1 MSRDSSK
8 GSPKGGRRGTST
20 GMTRGTTT
28 GSPQDESRDAA
39 TWEQGGR
46 SSDFS
51 EDMTNE
57 AQDSAE
63 HENAVEV
70 ENLAD
75 HEFESVSVDL
85 ADTHS
90 NATEVPDDPGPIDLS
105 KTPTTPAIRD
115 SLQLYLREVNRFPML
130 KPDEEFTL
138 IRDYREK
145 NDTKAAFRLISS
157 HLRLVVRIAMDFQ
170 RSWMQNILDLIQEGN
185 VGLMKAVQKFDPERG
200 IKFSYY
206 ASFWIKAYILKF
218 IMDNWRLVKVGTTQT
233 QRKLF
238 YNLGKERQRL
248 QNQGFEVNTTSLSK
262 SLNVS
267 EQDITEMDQR
277 LGSSDMSLDAPFSDD
292 TTMTRMDMLPALST
306 PVDDLL
312 AEEEMIGMLKNQ
324 IQKMIP
330 HLNEKERDVLE
341 QRLMNEEPVTLR
353 EIGEKYNITRERVRQ
368 IEARLIEKIR
378 DNFSQNLETP
388 RGSVT
393 EAPHAKDG
401 SP

>member
-1 MSRDSSK
+1 MKQKTRVAATATASRGSSQRK
-8 GSPKGGRRGTST
+8 QGFRHAEPSDDLADDLATDLTDDLTQDPVDPEVELDIESDIHPETKPKGGLEG
-20 GMTRGTTT
+20 
-28 GSPQDESRDAA
+28 E
-39 TWEQGGR
+39 
-46 SSDFS
+46 
-51 EDMTNE
+51 
-57 AQDSAE
+57 
-63 HENAVEV
+63 
-70 ENLAD
+70 
-75 HEFESVSVDL
+75 
-85 ADTHS
+85 S
-90 NATEVPDDPGPIDLS
+90 NAALDDAPDITDAPGPIDLS
-105 KTPTTPAIRD
+105 LTPSSPAIRD

-138 IRDYREK
+138 IRQYREQ

-185 VGLMKAVQKFDPERG
+185 VGLMKALQKFDPERG

-218 IMDNWRLVKVGTTQT
+218 IMDNWRMVKVGTTQT

-248 QNQGFEVNTTSLSK
+248 QNQGFDASTASLSK

-277 LGSSDMSLDAPFSDD
+277 LGSSDMSLDAPFSED
-292 TTMTRMDMLPALST
+292 TSMTRMDMLPALST

-312 AEEEMIGMLKNQ
+312 AEEEMVILLKSQ

-330 HLNEKERDVLE
+330 ALNDKERDVLE

-368 IEARLIEKIR
+368 IEARLIDKIR
-378 DNFSQNLETP
+378 DNFSHSLATATDKGTDDHVERT
-388 RGSVT
+388 
-393 EAPHAKDG
+393 
-401 SP
+401 

>member
-1 MSRDSSK
+1 MKQKTRVTATATPSK
-8 GSPKGGRRGTST
+8 GSSPRKQDYRHAELSDELTDRGLVTDVIDD
-20 GMTRGTTT
+20 M
-28 GSPQDESRDAA
+28 
-39 TWEQGGR
+39 
-46 SSDFS
+46 S
-51 EDMTNE
+51 ED
-57 AQDSAE
+57 
-63 HENAVEV
+63 AVDPEV
-70 ENLAD
+70 ELD
-75 HEFESVSVDL
+75 IESEIQPEAIPKVKLEGDS
-85 ADTHS
+85 DT
-90 NATEVPDDPGPIDLS
+90 AFDDVPDITDAPGPIVLS
-105 KTPTTPAIRD
+105 RTPSFPAIRD

-138 IRDYREK
+138 IRQYREQ

-218 IMDNWRLVKVGTTQT
+218 IMDNWRMVKVGTTQT

-248 QNQGFEVNTTSLSK
+248 QNQGFDASTASLSK
-262 SLNVS
+262 SLNVT

-277 LGSSDMSLDAPFSDD
+277 LGSSDTSLDAPFSEDNS
-292 TTMTRMDMLPALST
+292 MTRMDMLPALST

-312 AEEEMIGMLKNQ
+312 AEEQMVVLLKKQ
-324 IQKMIP
+324 IQKMMP
-330 HLNEKERDVLE
+330 ELNDKERDVLE
-341 QRLMNEEPVTLR
+341 QRLMNEDPVTLR

-378 DNFSQNLETP
+378 ENFSHNLATA
-388 RGSVT
+388 T
-393 EAPHAKDG
+393 EKGTEDHVERT
-401 SP
+401 

>member
-1 MSRDSSK
+1 VSATASPTASK
-8 GSPKGGRRGTST
+8 GASKGAPRRKRDDHQAKPSDDVADGLADVTVSMPSAPSDVGDGQDAT
-20 GMTRGTTT
+20 DAIDPEIELGIE
-28 GSPQDESRDAA
+28 SKLKPESDLEDESDPALI
-39 TWEQGGR
+39 
-46 SSDFS
+46 DIP
-51 EDMTNE
+51 
-57 AQDSAE
+57 
-63 HENAVEV
+63 
-70 ENLAD
+70 
-75 HEFESVSVDL
+75 
-85 ADTHS
+85 DTA
-90 NATEVPDDPGPIDLS
+90 NVPGPIDLS
-105 KTPTTPAIRD
+105 LTPASPAIRD
-115 SLQLYLREVNRFPML
+115 SMHLYLREVNRFPML

-138 IRDYREK
+138 IRQYREQ

-218 IMDNWRLVKVGTTQT
+218 IMDNWRMVKVGTTQT

-248 QNQGFEVNTTSLSK
+248 LNQGFDASTASLSK

-277 LGSSDMSLDAPFSDD
+277 LGSSDMSLDAPFSED

-312 AEEEMIGMLKNQ
+312 AEEQMVVLLKNQ
-324 IQKMIP
+324 IKNMMP
-330 HLNEKERDVLE
+330 GLNDKERDVLE
-341 QRLMNEEPVTLR
+341 QRLMNEDPVTLR

-378 DNFSQNLETP
+378 DNFSHNLATA
-388 RGSVT
+388 T
-393 EAPHAKDG
+393 EKGTENHVERT
-401 SP
+401 